1 MAWSTRIRA
10 RGSVRGTALSEGTF
24 YLLNYSVHVEQRMR
38 ERGITEVDLRA
49 MLAHARGLAPSHVA
63 GRFVVEARHDGHDW
77 AVVLEPDFDLECVAV
92 VTVNNREEP

>member
-1 MAWSTRIRA
+1 MAPLRNPPSWWDWE
-10 RGSVRGTALSEGTF
+10 LE
-24 YLLNYSVHVEQRMR
+24 LSVHVEQRML

-49 MLAHARGLAPSHVA
+49 MLEHARELAPSHVA

-92 VTVNNREEP
+92 VTVYNREEP